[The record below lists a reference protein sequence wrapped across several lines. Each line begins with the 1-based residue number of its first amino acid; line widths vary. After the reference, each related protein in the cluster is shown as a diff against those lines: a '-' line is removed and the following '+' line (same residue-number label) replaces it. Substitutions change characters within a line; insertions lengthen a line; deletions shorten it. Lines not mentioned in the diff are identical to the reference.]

1 MKFQIAKTGW
11 WRCGLVWALKDW
23 ESARRGDHRLI
34 GPTPPALREIN
45 YYAAVYSQDGVVQVQ
60 IKTELG
66 GWVDVQS

>member
-34 GPTPPALREIN
+34 GFFMGPFYFTTR
-45 YYAAVYSQDGVVQVQ
+45 
-60 IKTELG
+60 
-66 GWVDVQS
+66 